1 MRCASC
7 RSTNLVTV
15 KLTVG
20 SNPMLFASCRN
31 CEHRWW
37 TDLDGDRLIALDEVL
52 DRVAA

>member
-15 KLTVG
+15 RLTVG
-20 SNPMLFASCRN
+20 SGPVLFASCRA

-37 TDLDGDRLIALDEVL
+37 TDLEGNRLIALDEVL